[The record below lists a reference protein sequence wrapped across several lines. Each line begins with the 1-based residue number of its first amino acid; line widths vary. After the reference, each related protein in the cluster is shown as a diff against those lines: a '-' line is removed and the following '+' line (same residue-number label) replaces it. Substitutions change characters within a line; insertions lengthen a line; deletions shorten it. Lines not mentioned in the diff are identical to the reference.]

1 MKMSKILMA
10 GTLLALGAT
19 TAHAASDGGLAATS
33 TGTSDVQ
40 LIVAERVQITGLT
53 DLILDNG
60 SGGTANTYEP
70 GSGDV
75 SFTSTFCVH
84 YNNATGV
91 DLTINSTNGAG
102 AGYILDD
109 GSGNQITYQVEI
121 DEGDD
126 GGATAHAEAATIQY
140 SAMASTTLNCGGT
153 PNNNVRAFVLD
164 SGSPLGVPNGTY
176 QDTLSFI
183 VAPNP

>member
-1 MKMSKILMA
+1 MSKILMA

-40 LIVAERVQITGLT
+40 LIVSERVQITNLQ
-53 DLILDNG
+53 DLVLDNG

-70 GSGDV
+70 TAGDV
-75 SFTSTFCVH
+75 SFTSTFCVY

-91 DLTINSTNGAG
+91 DLTINSLNGAG
-102 AGYILDD
+102 TGYILDD
-109 GSGNQITYQVEI
+109 GSGNQITYQVNI

-140 SAMASTTLNCGGT
+140 TTMASNTLNCGGT
-153 PNNNVRAFVLD
+153 DNNNVRAFVAD
-164 SGSPLGVPNGTY
+164 TGAPLGVPNGTY
-176 QDTLSFI
+176 TDTLSFI